1 MEEFVVPSIWK
12 NYTVECRICQTYVL
26 YYLLLGNNNYTE
38 DVEGQTYTISELV
51 VYRGQLKREQEIEA
65 RQINK
70 AQEERTQKNS
80 VRRKQRNNGNNLRY
94 Q

>member
-1 MEEFVVPSIWK
+1 
-12 NYTVECRICQTYVL
+12 
-26 YYLLLGNNNYTE
+26 LLGNNNYTE